1 MRGLLVVLLHTAWLQ
16 AHCVAAPTAATIEAD
31 TYPVRATPPGPPLLL
46 PMFQQ
51 LADFPQ
57 AETIGFQHFGNR
69 ETNIVAN
76 YNASSLCGN
85 DPKRPADVC
94 TPPPLDVN
102 DGHHTTRYLPYLLL
116 NQYRSE
122 RTLTDMPTISIS
134 DGVLKVDVTP
144 QFGGK
149 VYAMRHLPTN
159 ASLLHSP
166 DVRQPVQSSRLSAQ
180 VDGGIEWNY
189 SPGLL
194 GHWVGTQQDVWAAR
208 LQTSKGPMLRIYEF
222 DRFNESYFQVDLIVS
237 DGTLFAHPKLFNPHK
252 RNLTA
257 YWWACS
263 GLQFTVP
270 SEATDCSLP
279 NTCCNCQSSSG
290 NPGTRVLTP
299 AEEDVDDSLEL
310 EPWPY
315 QNGKGGNSPNETTDM
330 SWLAN
335 WISGDDNFI
344 RIAKPE
350 RPHITIVDKDL
361 YGEAIGLAHF
371 HTLNGTKFWSGG
383 QGGGSQRWY
392 DWKNAPASDATGF
405 NANATNGGAA
415 GNKGCFFEPQVGVG
429 PTQAKG
435 FPFPSGTLE
444 WTHTWRTLH
453 GLEADKVETLY
464 GKDYEAALGVVHDW
478 VESAEGIPSALAD
491 SMDKFFR
498 EEASQIAVTKKDI
511 LHSGQPFGVL
521 HAALLKYRGG
531 DLTEKVPESM
541 RFDEDDLTD
550 GQRAGTLRS
559 CAADHLSVCRSLCL
573 SLCLSLSVAVCLSVR
588 LPPAAR
594 NDCTCCFGTHAVL
607 MPLLAQKSGR
617 GWSC

>member
-1 MRGLLVVLLHTAWLQ
+1 MRIPDACTCSPRHLLMALFRTVAWLQ
-16 AHCVAAPTAATIEAD
+16 VSSSEYMYAAGAPAAPGGATIEKD
-31 TYPVRATPPGPPLLL
+31 TFPVRATPPGPPLLL

-51 LADFPQ
+51 LADYPQ

-69 ETNIVAN
+69 ATNVVAN

-85 DPKRPADVC
+85 DPKRPSDVC

-102 DGHHTTRYLPYLLL
+102 DGHHTTRYLPYLLF

-122 RTLTDMPTISIS
+122 RTPTYMPTISIS
-134 DGVLKVDVTP
+134 DSVLKVDVTP

-166 DVRQPVQSSRLSAQ
+166 DIRQPVQSSRLSAQ

-208 LQTSKGPMLRIYEF
+208 LHTSKGPMLRIYEF
-222 DRFNESYFQVDLIVS
+222 DRFNESYFQVDMIVS

-252 RNLTA
+252 HNLTG

-270 SEATDCSLP
+270 TESTDCSLP
-279 NTCCNCQSSSG
+279 NTCVNCQSSAG
-290 NPGTRVLTP
+290 NRGTRVLTP
-299 AEEDVDDSLEL
+299 AEEDVDDTLEL
-310 EPWPY
+310 EPWPN
-315 QNGKGGNSPNETTDM
+315 QQGKGGNSPNETTDM
-330 SWLAN
+330 SWLSN
-335 WISGDDNFI
+335 WITGDDNFI

-350 RPHITIVDKDL
+350 RPHITIVDKDI
-361 YGEAIGLAHF
+361 YGEAVGLAHF

-383 QGGGSQRWY
+383 MGGGSQRWY

-405 NANATNGGAA
+405 TANAANGGAP
-415 GNKGCFFEPQVGVG
+415 GDKGCFFEPQVGVG

-435 FPFPSGTLE
+435 FPFPPGTLE

-453 GLEADKVETLY
+453 GLDSDTVDTLY
-464 GKDYEAALGVVHDW
+464 GKDYQAALGAVHDW
-478 VESAEGIPSALAD
+478 VESSNGIPSALAD

-498 EEASQIAVTKKDI
+498 DEASKIHVQKKDI
-511 LHSGQPFGVL
+511 LHAGQPYGVL
-521 HAALLKYRGG
+521 HSAMLKYRGA
-531 DLTEKVPESM
+531 DVTARVPESM
-541 RFDEDDLTD
+541 RFDDEDLTD
-550 GQRAGTLRS
+550 GQRAGTPYS
-559 CAADHLSVCRSLCL
+559 CST
-573 SLCLSLSVAVCLSVR
+573 VR
-588 LPPAAR
+588 LFELR
-594 NDCTCCFGTHAVL
+594 
-607 MPLLAQKSGR
+607 
-617 GWSC
+617 